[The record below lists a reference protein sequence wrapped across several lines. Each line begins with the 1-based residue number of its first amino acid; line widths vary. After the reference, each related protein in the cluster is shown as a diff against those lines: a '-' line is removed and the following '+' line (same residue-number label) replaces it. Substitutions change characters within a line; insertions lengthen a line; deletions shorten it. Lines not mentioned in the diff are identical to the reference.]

1 MATLVDLAIGKGG
14 VWIDHGSEKGSYG
27 FKCAVKK
34 MLEKMLEKML
44 NFKELSARDHRGYN
58 D

>member
-14 VWIDHGSEKGSYG
+14 AWIDHGSEKDSYG
-27 FKCAVKK
+27 FKCAVK
-34 MLEKMLEKML
+34 KMLEKML